1 MAFGDDLPRNDAK
14 ASEDLWE
21 TAAASLGD
29 DLKSVIE
36 PSDGDRREIL
46 RRVLVEATQKQKQ
59 CLEKRWKIKNR
70 KGDVIILRDVFE
82 KIITSVNSFKG
93 IGDSLASMGPGWAAI
108 PWALV
113 SVLLKVVVTD
123 NETFATMIEGLERAT
138 KIISRYSVFEA
149 VYLKQETAG
158 TQQLRDSLVA
168 LYASVLTFLGESYYY
183 FARNT
188 ARRFIKAFFSDS
200 GVDELLDDLT
210 AKQAEQ
216 SQLVVADLRALKDA
230 ISAMARPVQ
239 RIVAIAPASTD
250 NLGALQRKAIL
261 DWLSPI
267 PYRLQHVS
275 ERHRRLPDS
284 GAWMFETAEYIGWR
298 ESSVSGTLWLHG
310 MPGCGKTKLLSAV
323 VDYELQDI
331 EKHPG
336 AAPVAYFYCSRNT
349 AEPERSD
356 PAEVLRS
363 IARQLCGDDVSKP
376 VPEQLRRVHQFLG
389 APEPGTAKL
398 PLDLTIKLILDLL
411 RENPATIILDALDEC
426 DPGTRHELFEALDA
440 IVANAENVVK
450 IFLTSRNDGDIVC
463 RLASTPNIYINAQ
476 KNGFDIMRF
485 IVTELD
491 RVIAQKQLL
500 RGQVPDRLKREI
512 TDTLIQRADGMFR
525 WVTLQIQNL
534 CDPRRM
540 RVEGDVRAELGHL
553 PKTLAD
559 LYSIAFDQVLSSG
572 TESSKLAIKAL
583 RILLFAYRPFGWA
596 EFLYLV
602 ALTDD
607 GIRSTVSRD
616 ELLHSTCNF
625 IEEAPEVDRVAFP
638 HLSARE
644 YLQTRPEFTTSSL
657 HIAASQICL

>member
-1 MAFGDDLPRNDAK
+1 MAFGDDLPRNDTK

-210 AKQAEQ
+210 AKQAEVDRDAQLVATEVLQSAAKDIRGISDHSTSITSQLNVLQTHLEQIQQ

-310 MPGCGKTKLLSAV
+310 MPGCGKTKLL
-323 VDYELQDI
+323 
-331 EKHPG
+331 
-336 AAPVAYFYCSRNT
+336 
-349 AEPERSD
+349 
-356 PAEVLRS
+356 
-363 IARQLCGDDVSKP
+363 
-376 VPEQLRRVHQFLG
+376 
-389 APEPGTAKL
+389 
-398 PLDLTIKLILDLL
+398 
-411 RENPATIILDALDEC
+411 
-426 DPGTRHELFEALDA
+426 
-440 IVANAENVVK
+440 
-450 IFLTSRNDGDIVC
+450 
-463 RLASTPNIYINAQ
+463 
-476 KNGFDIMRF
+476 
-485 IVTELD
+485 
-491 RVIAQKQLL
+491 
-500 RGQVPDRLKREI
+500 
-512 TDTLIQRADGMFR
+512 
-525 WVTLQIQNL
+525 
-534 CDPRRM
+534 
-540 RVEGDVRAELGHL
+540 
-553 PKTLAD
+553 
-559 LYSIAFDQVLSSG
+559 
-572 TESSKLAIKAL
+572 
-583 RILLFAYRPFGWA
+583 
-596 EFLYLV
+596 
-602 ALTDD
+602 
-607 GIRSTVSRD
+607 
-616 ELLHSTCNF
+616 
-625 IEEAPEVDRVAFP
+625 
-638 HLSARE
+638 
-644 YLQTRPEFTTSSL
+644 
-657 HIAASQICL
+657 